1 LEKQVSKARKEGVC
15 KPQMVCQNP
24 VNIAGVNKNG
34 QRVAQGNQTYGKEL
48 TEEELLKE
56 HNQNKQLTN
65 INYKFLEYE
74 NCRSQVCRQKTYTTR
89 TRQHFGALLGEKPHV
104 MGQVYVCI
112 HV

>member
-1 LEKQVSKARKEGVC
+1 MTETNSYWKNEYPKLVKKGMQTTNGM
-15 KPQMVCQNP
+15 PGNP

-74 NCRSQVCRQKTYTTR
+74 NCRSQVCRQKHTR
-89 TRQHFGALLGEKPHV
+89 LELAHFRALLGKSHT
-104 MGQVYVCI
+104 
-112 HV
+112 